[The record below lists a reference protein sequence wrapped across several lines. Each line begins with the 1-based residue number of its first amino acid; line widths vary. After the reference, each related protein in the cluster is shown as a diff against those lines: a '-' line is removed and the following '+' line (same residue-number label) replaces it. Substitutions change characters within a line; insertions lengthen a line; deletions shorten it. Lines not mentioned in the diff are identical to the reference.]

1 MNPCMPARGNLS
13 RYGTIARLAARD
25 LFGCGPV
32 YMGTWVVTTVV
43 MTATTMLLYVGA
55 YRVAP
60 QALPLSAAVWSLAIA
75 SQLRLTWRHITG
87 GISDDVRSG
96 NVVLRMRY
104 PFSYL
109 GYILA
114 DHAGRSLPFAA
125 PFMALAAFL
134 VGGLPVIPSPLAAT
148 AAFFVL
154 VVGSVC
160 LSSLLYTLL
169 GLLSFWM
176 EDATPVLRIVEKT
189 MVVLGGSVV
198 PLALL
203 PSGVRMVL
211 ECIPFTATG
220 FPAQFT
226 SPDFLAHA
234 PRLMAIEFG
243 WVAVFAV
250 VVALVWR
257 AASTRVEV
265 NGG

>member
-1 MNPCMPARGNLS
+1 MPARGNLS

-25 LFGCGPV
+25 LWGCGAV
-32 YMGTWVVTTVV
+32 YIGTWITTTVV
-43 MTATTMLLYVGA
+43 MTIAVMALYVGA

-60 QALPLSAAVWSLAIA
+60 QSLPLASAVWSIAIA
-75 SQLRLTWRHITG
+75 SLLRLTWRHITV
-87 GISDDVRSG
+87 GISDDVKNG
-96 NVVLRMRY
+96 TIALRMRY
-104 PFSYL
+104 PFPYL

-125 PFMALAAFL
+125 PFMALAAYI
-134 VGGLPVIPSPLAAT
+134 VGGLPVIPQPLVAT
-148 AAFFVL
+148 L
-154 VVGSVC
+154 VFLVMVAGSFA
-160 LSSLLYTLL
+160 LSALLYALM
-169 GLLSFWM
+169 GLLAFWM
-176 EDATPVLRIVEKT
+176 EDAAPALRIMEKT
-189 MVVLGGSVV
+189 TVVLGGSVV

-203 PSGVRMVL
+203 PDGVRMVL